1 MKMKIETERDAIDA
15 LNILIRTLREFEM
28 SETLIDQLDEIRQ
41 FLGRDL

>member
-1 MKMKIETERDAIDA
+1 MKMKIETERDAINA

-41 FLGRDL
+41 FLGRDE